1 MHQLQPPDLN
11 DLYRLYMLIVLNKR
25 TTVLEFGTGY
35 STLVMHYAL
44 KNLKNLDKKPF
55 PRCENPYEIFTLD
68 NNKHYFNISKN
79 RVKKY

>member
-1 MHQLQPPDLN
+1 MKIPQPPDLN

-44 KNLKNLDKKPF
+44 MEKSKKGLKND
-55 PRCENPYEIFTLD
+55 
-68 NNKHYFNISKN
+68 HSKD
-79 RVKKY
+79 VKIL